1 MAEDPTNNY
10 DVFLAELERVSTLD
24 AKVTSM
30 KKSQNQILTEI
41 EEVKEFVGIEESD
54 NQRNVVGKDKLPT
67 TLKANERKRYENIG
81 KQFVEGAGREF
92 ERIRKAVKF
101 RDAMRTTKDT
111 FLKGI
116 DKLKMTVKKASKKG
130 GFWTN
135 LLKIVGVLSLIAFI
149 FKDKIA
155 KALPNLKENVEK
167 VFDTVKGTVKHLI
180 DKIFGESTT
189 LVSGSFVAIV
199 NRMFTQTLPGLASN
213 FFNYTLPEVILNT
226 YLAVLSTFSET
237 AGQRLSENLNKDMN
251 DLSEQVADDA
261 EVQAELRTIGNLQ
274 EQKNVIQGVENLY
287 NTIQQLAAKGEA
299 SDADVRDFIKNA
311 GILAWS
317 QSSIANAQAAE
328 QLDSI
333 VDAVNGNNVNLRQLI
348 DSGNFDMTT
357 FLNQY
362 QSYLN
367 EGENKETALFNSLS
381 NLMGKKDLDEAQ
393 KQEVLQKIREQT
405 KNGAVFQLMT
415 AMISNQ
421 NKYEN
426 EANSILTQN
435 AARDKVVLIEQE
447 RMKRMIEQPPLQVDY
462 KEVFEG
468 EVAKSL
474 KDFLDKFSKFIE
486 GNKLTP
492 ILEKGFTSI
501 AEHYKNFFEQSINVL
516 NNAVSGITGIIFDG
530 TKDVQTVFTSP
541 TQVNGDNNIII
552 NVDLSDST
560 AGAFAMAI
568 NNLYTA
574 DNSIVKILEKTNEK
588 LQEAVNAFSTT
599 KDLHA
604 ASMKY
609 VEISTNNLHEIVDKK
624 EAMAW
629 KQININSRD
638 IMRLDGEIHDQK
650 QQSYSNDYVP
660 VIMLPSCQ

>member
-10 DVFLAELERVSTLD
+10 DLFLAELERVSTLD

-251 DLSEQVADDA
+251 DLSEQVADEA
-261 EVQAELRTIGNLQ
+261 EVQAGLRTIGNLQ

-317 QSSIANAQAAE
+317 QSSKANAQAAE

-367 EGENKETALFNSLS
+367 AGENKETALFNSLS

-393 KQEVLQKIREQT
+393 KQEALQKIREQT
-405 KNGAVFQLMT
+405 KSGAVFELMT

-421 NKYEN
+421 NKYED

-474 KDFLDKFSKFIE
+474 KDVLDKFSKFIE
-486 GNKLTP
+486 GNNLTP

-541 TQVNGDNNIII
+541 TQVNGNNNIII

-574 DNSIVKILEKTNEK
+574 DNKIVETLEKTNEK
-588 LQEAVNAFSTT
+588 LQEAVTAFSTT

>member
-10 DVFLAELERVSTLD
+10 DLFLAELERVSTLD

-116 DKLKMTVKKASKKG
+116 DKLKMSVKKASKKG

-189 LVSGSFVAIV
+189 LVSGSFVTII

-261 EVQAELRTIGNLQ
+261 EVQAELRTVGNLQ

-299 SDADVRDFIKNA
+299 SDADVRDFIQNA

-348 DSGNFDMTT
+348 DSGKFDMTT

-367 EGENKETALFNSLS
+367 AGENKETALFNSLS

-393 KQEVLQKIREQT
+393 KQEALQKIREQT
-405 KNGAVFQLMT
+405 KSGAVFELMT

-421 NKYEN
+421 NKYED
-426 EANSILTQN
+426 EANSILAQN

-447 RMKRMIEQPPLQVDY
+447 RMKRMIEQPPLQVNY

-474 KDFLDKFSKFIE
+474 KDVLDKFSEFIQ
-486 GNKLTP
+486 GNNLTP

-501 AEHYKNFFEQSINVL
+501 AEHYEKFFKQSIEVL

-541 TQVNGDNNIII
+541 KQVNGNNNIII

-560 AGAFAMAI
+560 AGAFATAI

-574 DNSIVKILEKTNEK
+574 DNNIVKILEDTNTQ
-588 LQEAVNAFSTT
+588 LQNAVRAFSTT

-624 EAMAW
+624 EEMAW

>member
-10 DVFLAELERVSTLD
+10 DLFLAELERVSTLD

-54 NQRNVVGKDKLPT
+54 NQRNVVGKDKLPI

-261 EVQAELRTIGNLQ
+261 EVQAELRTVGNLQ

-299 SDADVRDFIKNA
+299 SDDDVRAFIQNA

-333 VDAVNGNNVNLRQLI
+333 VDAVNGTDVNLRQLI
-348 DSGNFDMTT
+348 DSGKFDMTT

-362 QSYLN
+362 QKYLKKTK
-367 EGENKETALFNSLS
+367 NKDVALFNSLS
-381 NLMGKKDLDEAQ
+381 DLMGKKDLDEAQ
-393 KQEVLQKIREQT
+393 KQEALQKIREQT
-405 KNGAVFQLMT
+405 ENGAVFELMT

-468 EVAKSL
+468 EVGISL
-474 KDFLDKFSKFIE
+474 KDVLKNFSEFIQ
-486 GNKLTP
+486 GNKLTT
-492 ILEKGFTSI
+492 ILDDGFKSI
-501 AEHYKNFFEQSINVL
+501 ADYYKNFFEQSINVL

-541 TQVNGDNNIII
+541 TQVNGNNNIII

-574 DNSIVKILEKTNEK
+574 DNNIVKILENTNTQ
-588 LQEAVNAFSTT
+588 LQKAVEAFSTT

-624 EAMAW
+624 EEMAW

>member
-10 DVFLAELERVSTLD
+10 DLFLAELERVSTLD

-261 EVQAELRTIGNLQ
+261 EVQAELRTVGNLQ

-299 SDADVRDFIKNA
+299 SDADVRDFIQNA

-317 QSSIANAQAAE
+317 QSSIANVQAAE

-348 DSGNFDMTT
+348 DSGKFDMTT

-367 EGENKETALFNSLS
+367 AGENKETALFNSLS

-393 KQEVLQKIREQT
+393 KQEALQKIREQT
-405 KNGAVFQLMT
+405 KSGAVFELMT

-421 NKYEN
+421 NKYED
-426 EANSILTQN
+426 EANSILAQN

-447 RMKRMIEQPPLQVDY
+447 RMKRMIEQPPLQVNY

-474 KDFLDKFSKFIE
+474 KDVLDKFSEFIQ
-486 GNKLTP
+486 GNNLTP

-501 AEHYKNFFEQSINVL
+501 AEHYEKFFKQSIEVL

-541 TQVNGDNNIII
+541 KQVNGNNNIII

-560 AGAFAMAI
+560 AGAFSMAI

-574 DNSIVKILEKTNEK
+574 DNKIVETLEKTNEK
-588 LQEAVNAFSTT
+588 LQEAVTAFSTT

>member
-317 QSSIANAQAAE
+317 QSNAQAAE

-367 EGENKETALFNSLS
+367 AGQNKETALFNSLS

-393 KQEVLQKIREQT
+393 KQEALQKIREQT
-405 KNGAVFQLMT
+405 KSGAVFQLMT

-447 RMKRMIEQPPLQVDY
+447 RMKRMIEQPPLQVNY

-486 GNKLTP
+486 GNNLTP

-552 NVDLSDST
+552 NVDLSDSSSGSI
-560 AGAFAMAI
+560 ANAI
-568 NNLYTA
+568 KALKTT
-574 DNSIVKILEKTNEK
+574 DDTIVNTLKETNTQLEK
-588 LQEAVNAFSTT
+588 AVTAFSTT